1 MPGRALLLWFGLM
14 AAGCGSGPSDGPFA
28 RTEQEVWRTVNSS
41 HRGRDNVLV
50 QATLRTFAYEI
61 AHAYARA
68 EREDLG
74 QEQLEYRI
82 KRLVYSYVDGTYPA
96 EDGTDINSLYFQYLV
111 YVNPS
116 FDPRNSLQKRAF
128 DTWRGEYVRR
138 LVDSIYDRKFQ
149 ILRRTYDERWGLT
162 LYSRLVFTVFLSN
175 EESQLKPAIADIGSR
190 TFLVNQRGERF
201 APSGTFNSY
210 PYESDRPE
218 GEVLDGKTYYR
229 VFYPNRKADKKTQI
243 VGSDDEYL
251 ELHIEGL
258 GDEPLRTLRW
268 ELPFEYPEMPERKL
282 PSDEEVFARREAER
296 AERRAKAAEA
306 KAEAAA
312 KKGEGN

>member
-1 MPGRALLLWFGLM
+1 MPRALFLLWIGLV
-14 AAGCGSGPSDGPFA
+14 ATGCSSGLSEGPYAGVE
-28 RTEQEVWRTVNSS
+28 REVWRTVNSS
-41 HRGRDNVLV
+41 HRGRGGVLV

-68 EREDLG
+68 EHEDLG

-82 KRLVYSYVDGTYPA
+82 KRVIYSYVDGTYPA
-96 EDGTDINSLYFQYLV
+96 SDGTDINSLYLQYLI

-116 FDPRNSLQKRAF
+116 FNARNPIQKQAF

-138 LVDSIYDRKFQ
+138 VVGVIYDRKFQ
-149 ILRRTYDERWGLT
+149 ILRNIYDDRWGLT
-162 LYSRLVFTVFLSN
+162 LYSRLVFTIFLSN
-175 EESQLKPAIADIGSR
+175 EESLLKPEIADIGSR

-201 APSGTFNSY
+201 EPSGTFNAY

-229 VFYPNRKADKKTQI
+229 VFFPNRKADKKTPI
-243 VGSDDEYL
+243 IEPDDEYL
-251 ELHIEGL
+251 ELHIKGL
-258 GDEPLRTLRW
+258 GSEPQRTLRW

-282 PSDEEVFARREAER
+282 PSDKEVFARRAAER
-296 AERRAKAAEA
+296 AERKAKAAA
-306 KAEAAA
+306 KA
-312 KKGEGN
+312 KGE

>member
-1 MPGRALLLWFGLM
+1 MPRALFLLWIGLV
-14 AAGCGSGPSDGPFA
+14 ATGCSSGLSEGPYAGVE
-28 RTEQEVWRTVNSS
+28 REVWRTVNSS
-41 HRGRDNVLV
+41 HRGRGGVLV

-68 EREDLG
+68 EHEDLG

-82 KRLVYSYVDGTYPA
+82 KRVIYSYVDGTYPA
-96 EDGTDINSLYFQYLV
+96 ADGTDINSLYLQYLI

-116 FDPRNSLQKRAF
+116 FNARNPIQKQAF

-138 LVDSIYDRKFQ
+138 VVDVIYDRKFQ
-149 ILRRTYDERWGLT
+149 ILRNIYDDRWGLT
-162 LYSRLVFTVFLSN
+162 LYSRLVFTIFLSN
-175 EESQLKPAIADIGSR
+175 EESLLKPEIADIGSR

-201 APSGTFNSY
+201 EPSGTFNAY

-229 VFYPNRKADKKTQI
+229 VFFPNRKADKKTPI
-243 VGSDDEYL
+243 IEPDDEYL

-258 GDEPLRTLRW
+258 GSEPQRTLRW

-282 PSDEEVFARREAER
+282 PSDKEVFARRAAER
-296 AERRAKAAEA
+296 AERRAKAAAA
-306 KAEAAA
+306 KAAA
-312 KKGEGN
+312 KAKGE